1 VEDVVSVLIGAEFV
15 AVVELLEKA
24 GVVGNVV
31 VGVGVNVG
39 EEEGGVGV
47 DGGADDLVG
56 VHLVGFVG
64 VEEGGVGVGYGAVV
78 VHDELEAV
86 GAEVAAEGGRVVF
99 VESEEEPGVGEVDEL
114 VFDACGHLK

>member
-15 AVVELLEKA
+15 AVVELLEKG
-24 GVVGNVV
+24 GVVGDVV

-47 DGGADDLVG
+47 DGSADDLVG

-64 VEEGGVGVGYGAVV
+64 VEEGGVGV
-78 VHDELEAV
+78 LEAV

-114 VFDACGHLK
+114 VFDACGCLK